1 MAAAEA
7 TSPSL
12 TSSQVTPKQY
22 VLAGG
27 TTLLNA
33 EAAAIWE
40 QALAKASAYIVEL
53 LTRADRD
60 SLLNEVFGRAGT
72 EATVFEANK
81 QALLEAIGTTGLKIA
96 IDLRSGTEMEGAI
109 GAYAQVGPN
118 GHEIIYIN
126 ADWIN
131 AGNLSLEQLTAVVL
145 EEYGHALDVRLN
157 PGLES
162 AGDEGELFANLIT
175 NAGLNADQI
184 AAINTQ
190 NDWGTVQVDGQ
201 TVAVEQRVVA
211 TATGVSSTTLGIVL
225 TATQTINRATAQALS
240 VTITYNGVNSNGAD
254 ILIAAYNGTTLI
266 GWTVYNR
273 STNLD
278 AGGNS
283 STLTLTLTFNLAQF
297 NPSFSSGGLNFRA
310 WQGTAG
316 GATAVGTADNALP
329 ATATTSGTSSTV
341 PFAVN
346 TITANTSDVAI
357 PAETDGGSVTW
368 TATSVDAVAPTVTI
382 SDNVAGTATGAT
394 TFTFTFSE
402 VVTGFDTSKVTV
414 GNGTKGTFS
423 GSGNTYTLVV
433 TPDANEEGNIT
444 VDVST
449 TGVTDA
455 AGNPATAPA
464 QYTQSFDTLAP
475 TLSITDS
482 VAGTATGA
490 TTFTFTFS
498 EAVTG
503 FSSSNVT
510 VGNGTPGTFT
520 AVSSTVYTLVVTP
533 TPASSG
539 NITVDVSTTGVTD
552 AVGNTA
558 TAPAQYTQSFDT
570 LAPTVSITDN
580 VAGTA
585 TGDVTFTFTFSEAV
599 TGFDTSKVTVGNG
612 TKGTFTPVSSTEY
625 TLVVTP
631 TGSSSGNIT
640 VDVIT
645 TGVIDA
651 AGNQA
656 TAPDQYTQAFDTA
669 APTVLITDNVEGVA
683 NGDVTFTF
691 TFSEAIGDFTAGDIT
706 VSGGTKGTF
715 SMVNETTY
723 NLVVS
728 PTGTSSTINVSV
740 PAGAATDSAGN
751 GNLAAGPVSQEF
763 NTAGLTLN
771 ITDNTAGIAT
781 GAVLFTFT
789 FTQDVNGFTADDINL
804 SAGDKGAFTVVS
816 ASQYTL
822 LVTPPANQSGTITVT
837 VAAGAAN
844 AVSGGAGNLAPAP
857 HPQAFDTAAP
867 TLSIISNTS
876 TLKAGDTATITFNFS
891 EAVSNFTLEDVSVSG
906 GSLSALTGSGSSY
919 TATFT
924 PTADSTANASISV
937 ASGTFTDLA
946 GNANATASNTLAFT
960 VDTVRPTIAISSNV
974 PALKA
979 GETATISFT
988 LSEASTDFT
997 AADVSAT
1004 GGTLSNFAGSG
1015 TSYSATFTPTP
1026 NSTTSASISVASGAF
1041 TDPAGNTN
1049 ATASNTLAIT
1059 VDTAPPSVVISD
1071 NVVGG
1076 ANGDV
1081 TFTFTFSEA
1090 VTGFDTSKVNVGN
1103 GTKGTFAGSGNTYT
1117 LVVTPT
1123 ASSSGNITVDVITTG
1138 VIDAAGNQATA
1149 PAQYIQAFDT
1159 AAPTVVITDN
1169 AVGVATGDVT
1179 FTFTFSEAVN
1189 GFTADDI
1196 TVSGG
1201 TRGTFT
1207 TVDATT
1213 YRLVVSPTGVSGT
1226 INVSVPAGGATD
1238 SAGNGNIAS
1247 VPVSQD
1253 FDTRTIRVTPD
1264 TYNINAG
1271 VMNYSVTTNTNG
1283 SIGADL
1289 LVAIYA
1295 DSNGTSNLIGWQ
1307 VVNRST
1313 AFTSGSIYNGSFN
1326 FNATQLNKVNNTAT
1340 ISVRVWQGTAGSDY
1354 GTGNDNS
1361 PVITYRNATT
1371 ITGAV
1376 AGFTINSTN
1385 LPSNTGNAG
1394 AKGEIILTGTVTAG
1408 SQQVLAINTVTV
1420 DTIAPSAAVAIT
1432 AISDDTGTAGDFITN
1447 DTSLSV
1453 SGTNGALGA
1462 GETIQISSD
1471 GGSTWANVV
1480 VSGTTWSYADPTTR
1494 SSPFTYQ
1501 VRVIDT
1507 AGNVGSTASRV
1518 ITVDTVAPSVAITD
1532 NDPNTVNSADGTV
1545 TFTFTFSEAVTGFDT
1560 NKVSVGNGTKGT
1572 FTAVS
1577 STVYTLVVTPDAG
1590 EEGNITVDVNTTG
1603 VTDVAANTATVPAQ
1617 YSQGFDTLRPTIA
1630 ISSNVSTLK
1639 AGETATITFTL
1650 SEASTNFTAADVS
1663 ATGGVLSN
1671 FSGSGTAYT
1680 ATFTPDAGSTTNG
1693 VISVASATFS
1703 DAAGNTNNDGGDANN
1718 SVTLTVDTAAPNA
1731 PSISTVTDDVSPVTG
1746 TVASGGSTN
1755 DTVLV
1760 LAGTAEA
1767 NSTVTV
1773 RNSGSSLG
1781 TTTAN
1786 GSGVWS
1792 FTTAAL
1798 NNGTI
1803 YTFNAT
1809 ATDAAGNVS
1818 SASANYAVTV
1828 DTTAPTATVAITA
1841 VVSDTGISS
1850 SDYITSDTTLVVNG
1864 SNSSLGSGEKVQ
1876 ISTDGSTWAD
1886 VSMATAT
1893 TWTYTDPTIRT
1904 SNLTYQVRVID
1915 TAGNVGNIAS
1925 QAITIAPDGTSGE
1938 DNLIG
1943 NAESNTIDGGDGN
1956 DTIDGGLG
1964 DDYLIGGLGN
1974 DSLIGGLGND
1984 SLIGGSGTDTLSG
1997 GAGTDLLYGDSGADS
2012 LVGGDGFDTLIGGDG
2027 ADSLNGG
2034 AGSDT
2039 VSYAPSIFAV
2049 TVTVNATTGNTGGD
2063 AAGDALFFIENL
2075 IGSDFSDSL
2084 TGNASANN
2092 LNGGAGND
2100 TLTGLAAKDTLTGGA
2115 GADWFWYKATTE
2127 GGDTITDFSVAD
2139 ADRLVFTTSAFGG
2152 IIAVI
2157 GGTNFFASTN
2167 GAPSGTTAQFLYN
2180 TSSGLLSYD
2189 SNGSTVGGN
2198 VAIATL
2204 TGIPEISESSFLMT
2218 Q

>member
-283 STLTLTLTFNLAQF
+283 STLTLALTFNLAQF

-728 PTGTSSTINVSV
+728 PTGTSGTINVSV

-804 SAGDKGAFTVVS
+804 SAGDKGAFTVAS

-837 VAAGAAN
+837 VAAGAAT

-857 HPQAFDTAAP
+857 YPQAFDTAAP
-867 TLSIISNTS
+867 TLEIISNTS
-876 TLKAGDTATITFNFS
+876 TLKAGDTASITFNFS
-891 EAVSNFTLEDVSVSG
+891 EAVSNFTLDDVSVSG
-906 GSLSALTGSGSSY
+906 GSLSALTGSGSSF

-924 PTADSTANASISV
+924 PAANSTSNTSISV

-1015 TSYSATFTPTP
+1015 T
-1026 NSTTSASISVASGAF
+1026 
-1041 TDPAGNTN
+1041 
-1049 ATASNTLAIT
+1049 
-1059 VDTAPPSVVISD
+1059 
-1071 NVVGG
+1071 
-1076 ANGDV
+1076 
-1081 TFTFTFSEA
+1081 
-1090 VTGFDTSKVNVGN
+1090 
-1103 GTKGTFAGSGNTYT
+1103 
-1117 LVVTPT
+1117 
-1123 ASSSGNITVDVITTG
+1123 
-1138 VIDAAGNQATA
+1138 
-1149 PAQYIQAFDT
+1149 
-1159 AAPTVVITDN
+1159 
-1169 AVGVATGDVT
+1169 
-1179 FTFTFSEAVN
+1179 
-1189 GFTADDI
+1189 
-1196 TVSGG
+1196 
-1201 TRGTFT
+1201 
-1207 TVDATT
+1207 
-1213 YRLVVSPTGVSGT
+1213 
-1226 INVSVPAGGATD
+1226 
-1238 SAGNGNIAS
+1238 
-1247 VPVSQD
+1247 
-1253 FDTRTIRVTPD
+1253 
-1264 TYNINAG
+1264 
-1271 VMNYSVTTNTNG
+1271 
-1283 SIGADL
+1283 
-1289 LVAIYA
+1289 
-1295 DSNGTSNLIGWQ
+1295 
-1307 VVNRST
+1307 
-1313 AFTSGSIYNGSFN
+1313 
-1326 FNATQLNKVNNTAT
+1326 
-1340 ISVRVWQGTAGSDY
+1340 
-1354 GTGNDNS
+1354 
-1361 PVITYRNATT
+1361 
-1371 ITGAV
+1371 
-1376 AGFTINSTN
+1376 
-1385 LPSNTGNAG
+1385 
-1394 AKGEIILTGTVTAG
+1394 
-1408 SQQVLAINTVTV
+1408 
-1420 DTIAPSAAVAIT
+1420 
-1432 AISDDTGTAGDFITN
+1432 
-1447 DTSLSV
+1447 
-1453 SGTNGALGA
+1453 
-1462 GETIQISSD
+1462 
-1471 GGSTWANVV
+1471 
-1480 VSGTTWSYADPTTR
+1480 
-1494 SSPFTYQ
+1494 
-1501 VRVIDT
+1501 
-1507 AGNVGSTASRV
+1507 
-1518 ITVDTVAPSVAITD
+1518 
-1532 NDPNTVNSADGTV
+1532 
-1545 TFTFTFSEAVTGFDT
+1545 
-1560 NKVSVGNGTKGT
+1560 
-1572 FTAVS
+1572 
-1577 STVYTLVVTPDAG
+1577 
-1590 EEGNITVDVNTTG
+1590 
-1603 VTDVAANTATVPAQ
+1603 
-1617 YSQGFDTLRPTIA
+1617 
-1630 ISSNVSTLK
+1630 
-1639 AGETATITFTL
+1639 
-1650 SEASTNFTAADVS
+1650 
-1663 ATGGVLSN
+1663 
-1671 FSGSGTAYT
+1671 AYT
-1680 ATFTPDAGSTTNG
+1680 ATFTPTADSTANG
-1693 VISVASATFS
+1693 VISIASGAFS
-1703 DAAGNTNNDGGDANN
+1703 DAAGNTNNDGADTNN
-1718 SVTLTVDTAAPNA
+1718 SVTLTVDTATPSA
-1731 PSISTVTDDVSPVTG
+1731 PSITSVTDDVTPITG

-1773 RNSGSSLG
+1773 YNGGTSLG
-1781 TTTAN
+1781 TTSAD
-1786 GSGVWS
+1786 GSGDWS
-1792 FTTAAL
+1792 FTTATLA
-1798 NNGTI
+1798 NGST

-1809 ATDAAGNVS
+1809 ATDAAGNIS
-1818 SASANYAVTV
+1818 AASADYTVTV
-1828 DTTAPTATVAITA
+1828 DTAAPTATVAITA

-1886 VSMATAT
+1886 VSVATAT
-1893 TWTYTDPTIRT
+1893 TWTYTDPTTRT

-1925 QAITIAPDGTSGE
+1925 QAITIAPDGTTGD
-1938 DNLIG
+1938 DNLTG
-1943 NAESNTIDGGDGN
+1943 NVESNTIDGGDGN
-1956 DTIDGGLG
+1956 DTIDGGVG
-1964 DDYLIGGLGN
+1964 NDYLIGGLGN
-1974 DSLIGGLGND
+1974 DSLIGGSGTD
-1984 SLIGGSGTDTLSG
+1984 TLIGGSGTDTLSG

-2034 AGSDT
+2034 AGIDT
-2039 VSYAPSIFAV
+2039 VSYAASIFAV

-2092 LNGGAGND
+2092 LTGGAGND

-2115 GADWFWYKATTE
+2115 GADWFRYKATTE

-2152 IIAVI
+2152 ITAVI
-2157 GGTNFFASTN
+2157 DGTNFFASTN

-2204 TGIPEISESSFLMT
+2204 TGTPVISASSFLMT